1 MTPGMQIYTVA
12 EDLRSEAPVKAM
24 RGSFSDANS
33 GSKNEVFSTC
43 KTSVLL
49 IDDQPIIGEAVRRL
63 IEEESDISF
72 HFCSDPTQAI
82 QIALEVKP
90 TVILQDLVM
99 PDIDGLMLLRWFRS
113 HPETRDVPVV
123 VLSAKEEPE
132 FKAEAFAQGAND
144 YLIKLPD
151 PIELIARIRYHSRA
165 YSNLR
170 ALVEA
175 TTAAQVQT
183 QKLEKAL
190 QDLQQTQAQ
199 LIQTE
204 KLSSLGQMLA
214 GIAHEINN
222 PVNFLHGNL
231 KHVDEYVHD
240 LLDMLGAYQAAF
252 PEPPELVQQKMD
264 AIDLEFVASDLPK
277 TVASMK
283 IGTDRI
289 REIVLSLR
297 NFSRLDGSERKAV
310 NIHEG
315 LDSTLLILNHRTKAG
330 ISITKEYGDLPLV
343 ECFPSQLNQVF
354 MNILNNAMD
363 ALLEQEDAERSKTI
377 LIRTMVLEGDRV
389 RISIKDNGPGIPEE
403 IRAKV
408 FAPFFTTKPIN
419 QGTGLGL
426 AISQQIIE
434 KHQGQIQ
441 IWSEPNQGTEFWIDL
456 QTHPAQVSAAA

>member
-1 MTPGMQIYTVA
+1 MTPGMQIYTTT
-12 EDLRSEAPVKAM
+12 EDVKSEAAVKAV

-33 GSKNEVFSTC
+33 GLRSEVFSVC

-49 IDDQPIIGEAVRRL
+49 IDDQPIIGEAIRRL
-63 IEEESDISF
+63 IERESDISF

-82 QIALEVKP
+82 QMALEVKP
-90 TVILQDLVM
+90 TVILQDLIM

-113 HPETRDVPVV
+113 HPETRDIPVV

-190 QDLQQTQAQ
+190 QELQQTQAQ

-240 LLDMLGAYQAAF
+240 LLDVLSAYQDAV
-252 PEPPELVQQKMD
+252 PEPSDSVQQKID
-264 AIDLEFVASDLPK
+264 EIDLEFVALDLPK

-297 NFSRLDGSERKAV
+297 NFSRLDESERKAV

-330 ISITKEYGDLPLV
+330 ICITKEYGDLPLV

-363 ALLEQEDAERSKTI
+363 ALLEQGDEQPKNI

-403 IRAKV
+403 IRTKV

-426 AISQQIIE
+426 AISQQIVE

-441 IWSEPNQGTEFWIDL
+441 IWSEPHQGTEFWIDL
-456 QTHPAQVSAAA
+456 QAHPAQASAAA